1 MADKHVLETEL
12 LKALVQVG
20 QVAQQLLAL
29 RDSPQREADEP
40 AAVDTSPAPAPLMQS
55 SRPTTWTNNQTV
67 RPRFFSDHAATR
79 LQERYD
85 VPFERVGKTMAH
97 ISHQIMGTHYSKL
110 EALDLGRA
118 NEDEYEGILYAVDIF
133 GSPGFVIAAEDDGF
147 IITVLPR
154 SPWQLDKLSARQEE
168 DLESFRTELQCR
180 AEAYLRN
187 R

>member
-1 MADKHVLETEL
+1 MSDEQSLQTEL
-12 LKALVQVG
+12 LRALVQVG
-20 QVAQQLLAL
+20 KLAQQLLAV
-29 RDSPQREADEP
+29 RETPVAGAAP
-40 AAVDTSPAPAPLMQS
+40 AALEAQPAPAPLMRS
-55 SRPTTWTNNQTV
+55 SRPNGWANAQPA

-118 NEDEYEGILYAVDIF
+118 NEEEYEGILYAVDIF
-133 GSPGFVIAAEDDGF
+133 GRTGFVIASEDEGF

-154 SPWQLDKLSARQEE
+154 DPWQLDKLSVRQKE
-168 DLESFRTELQCR
+168 DLDSFRTELQCR

>member
-1 MADKHVLETEL
+1 MTDKHSLETEL
-12 LKALVQVG
+12 LNALVRVG

-29 RDSPQREADEP
+29 RESPPLEGALP
-40 AAVDTSPAPAPLMQS
+40 AAAAASPAAAPLTQS
-55 SRPTTWTNNQTV
+55 SRPATWSNTQTI

-133 GSPGFVIAAEDDGF
+133 GRPGFVIASEDEGF

-154 SPWQLDKLSARQEE
+154 EPWQLDKLSARQNE
-168 DLESFRTELQCR
+168 DLEGFRTELQCR